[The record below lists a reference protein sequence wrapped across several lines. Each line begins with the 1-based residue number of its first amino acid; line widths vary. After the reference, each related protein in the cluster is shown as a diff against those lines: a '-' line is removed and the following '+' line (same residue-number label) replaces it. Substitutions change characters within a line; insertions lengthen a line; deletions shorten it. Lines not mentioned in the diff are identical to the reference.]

1 MSLSYLHIYE
11 FVLTGEDTMG
21 NSDDDERKEVVNIEV
36 WLKKPDIKYA
46 CKCQEVIGNGYMF
59 PRSVS
64 ATVFRNFAFF
74 HQYVLKYKCYS
85 CGRGNSPRLN
95 LAQCLICLDSSV
107 FLFNNDKEKM
117 AQS

>member
-1 MSLSYLHIYE
+1 MYGL
-11 FVLTGEDTMG
+11 VLTGEDTMG

-59 PRSVS
+59 PRSVICYCIQGY
-64 ATVFRNFAFF
+64 FLFIFAFF
-74 HQYVLKYKCYS
+74 HQYVLEYKCFS
-85 CGRGNSPRLN
+85 CGRANSPRLN
-95 LAQCLICLDSSV
+95 FAQCLICLDSFV